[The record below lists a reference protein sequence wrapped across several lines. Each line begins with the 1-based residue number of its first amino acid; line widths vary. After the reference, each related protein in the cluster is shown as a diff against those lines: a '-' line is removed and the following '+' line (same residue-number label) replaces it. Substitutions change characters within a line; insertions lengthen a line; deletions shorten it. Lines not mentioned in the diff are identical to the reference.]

1 MRVDHT
7 SDDLRVLTTAIKIGQ
22 FPNVSVR
29 VREGIEDDE
38 VLAETENRFAGVEI
52 VAWHR
57 QQGVVQVRERV
68 SERATARARA
78 ARPDARIRRRARRVR
93 SV

>member
-7 SDDLRVLTTAIKIGQ
+7 SDDLRVLTTAIKVGL

-29 VREGIEDDE
+29 LREGIEDDE

-78 ARPDARIRRRARRVR
+78 ARPECIRRRARRVR